1 LERLVDK
8 FLKNGSSIKHP
19 QAAFQY
25 TYRESRSTGNA
36 LHHLVGKVEVQ
47 LEARGYA
54 VGRFLDS
61 ERAFDRPPRKQ

>member
-8 FLKNGSSIKHP
+8 FLKNISLVKHA

-25 TYRESRSTGNA
+25 AYRESKSTGNA
-36 LHHLVGKVEVQ
+36 LHRLVSNVEVQ

-54 VGRFLDS
+54 VGRFLDN
-61 ERAFDRPPRKQ
+61 ERAFDRPSRKQ